1 MKVAV
6 SLPDG
11 LFAEAEAAASRLG
24 MNRSQFYAHAIQR
37 FLASQPP
44 DAVTRKLDELA
55 EELGSMAGAEAG
67 RRLVEQGSWEW

>member
-1 MKVAV
+1 
-6 SLPDG
+6 
-11 LFAEAEAAASRLG
+11 

-55 EELGSMAGAEAG
+55 EEPGSMAGAEAG
-67 RRLVEQGSWEW
+67 RRLIEQGSWIW